1 MNYKLELLII
11 KNRAKLEQ
19 MIREES
25 DYNKIVKQSQR
36 LDKYLNMKMRELV
49 KQFSHFYLFLRIVNA
64 FFTYYKIYSKIKQ
77 ELIDWLEI
85 IYNKNY
91 LLFIY
96 LV

>member
-1 MNYKLELLII
+1 MSSTRFDTQSKHNMLQYIQEVISMNYKIELLII

-49 KQFSHFYLFLRIVNA
+49 K
-64 FFTYYKIYSKIKQ
+64 
-77 ELIDWLEI
+77 
-85 IYNKNY
+85 
-91 LLFIY
+91 
-96 LV
+96 

>member
-19 MIREES
+19 MIKNES

-49 KQFSHFYLFLRIVNA
+49 K
-64 FFTYYKIYSKIKQ
+64 
-77 ELIDWLEI
+77 
-85 IYNKNY
+85 
-91 LLFIY
+91 
-96 LV
+96 